1 MQTRELRDVEMS
13 ERVQLM
19 AMSGDSSIGQLV
31 QAVSDACLRSCCY
44 DTVLARQILQ
54 GVISADSLLTI
65 AEFQSLQ
72 FLQALEPCARRKSCH
87 GELAATVLLTYV
99 LK

>member
-1 MQTRELRDVEMS
+1 MQTRELRDVEIS

-44 DTVLARQILQ
+44 DTVLPVKFCKARLH
-54 GVISADSLLTI
+54 ADSLLTI
-65 AEFQSLQ
+65 AKFQSLQ

>member
-1 MQTRELRDVEMS
+1 MFCATTRTTR
-13 ERVQLM
+13 R
-19 AMSGDSSIGQLV
+19 GDFGKRSAHRKVGQSFDSKVV

-72 FLQALEPCARRKSCH
+72 FLQALEPCARRK
-87 GELAATVLLTYV
+87 
-99 LK
+99 